1 MNLVNVAQFI
11 FGINKMITREEV
23 AIVLDRQGFSANLT
37 RHTFLRP
44 IAKHHGNHVFKLVD
58 KDLPKVFL

>member
-1 MNLVNVAQFI
+1 
-11 FGINKMITREEV
+11 MITREEV

-58 KDLPKVFL
+58 KDLPKILL